1 MGRKSDYA
9 NMHEKGSGETC
20 TFDQIKDKFG
30 REPMS
35 TAEFAVYLSE
45 VSGVHI
51 DEKTVKNRIKAICE
65 DSDGALSSND
75 FRKNASDRRSK
86 YELKPKYHA
95 TLLTLINTDYFDG
108 RKNDR
113 RISTRTALY
122 KQLASNIEK
131 YLPEKEKAEV
141 TSNPAYVNAMLEGFL
156 SQHMSSELSSLMRSM
171 YHMDSALRYQAMIHF
186 LNILMPFRKWIE
198 SMDSKAM
205 AVRMV
210 YAHTMDERHD
220 AVYQKGMFESTT
232 LDGFLIHY
240 LALQVHDEKYEYL
253 LDDETFSMPALFLAS
268 IIFHVDTYKNPS
280 VTEML
285 QQIEARLENH
295 PRYQE
300 LTEKAERIFDLNNP
314 AELEIFITLK
324 QLIKIQYLRPEVT
337 PEAYERMVR
346 FTESSIAEDKWDLM
360 NKLIQIGRKNMSRE
374 DLDAIVAFINKDKQ
388 RKNS

>member
-1 MGRKSDYA
+1 
-9 NMHEKGSGETC
+9 
-20 TFDQIKDKFG
+20 
-30 REPMS
+30 
-35 TAEFAVYLSE
+35 
-45 VSGVHI
+45 
-51 DEKTVKNRIKAICE
+51 
-65 DSDGALSSND
+65 
-75 FRKNASDRRSK
+75 
-86 YELKPKYHA
+86 
-95 TLLTLINTDYFDG
+95 
-108 RKNDR
+108 
-113 RISTRTALY
+113 
-122 KQLASNIEK
+122 
-131 YLPEKEKAEV
+131 
-141 TSNPAYVNAMLEGFL
+141 
-156 SQHMSSELSSLMRSM
+156 
-171 YHMDSALRYQAMIHF
+171 MDSALRYQAMIHF

-253 LDDETFSMPALFLAS
+253 PDDETFSMPALFLAS
-268 IIFHVDTYKNPS
+268 IIFHVGTDKNPS

-285 QQIEARLENH
+285 QQIEARLENY

-300 LTEKAERIFDLNNP
+300 LTKKAERIFDLNDP